1 MDIKEF
7 RKYRDN
13 VMAYYG
19 ITRDDFY
26 YNDSDTGKRDL
37 AIYFS
42 QVLHEDIKDIS
53 AMINIS
59 ETDTARLAEGD
70 LCDAVIKIV
79 ENGKEIRKE
88 EDNKIWLTT
97 YINTFSFLSIAEK
110 MQYYPFLYQC
120 LKWGEKK

>member
-1 MDIKEF
+1 
-7 RKYRDN
+7 
-13 VMAYYG
+13 MAYYG

-59 ETDTARLAEGD
+59 ESDAARLSEGD
-70 LCDAVIKIV
+70 LCDAVINIV
-79 ENGKEIRKE
+79 EHGKEIRKE

-97 YINTFSFLSIAEK
+97 YINSFSFLSLEEK
-110 MQYYPFLYQC
+110 NKYYPFMYEC

>member
-1 MDIKEF
+1 MELKEF

-59 ETDTARLAEGD
+59 ETDTAILAKGD
-70 LCDAVIKIV
+70 LCDAIINIV
-79 ENGKEIRKE
+79 EHGKEIRKE

-110 MQYYPFLYQC
+110 MQYYPFMYEC